1 VTGADALIEEPS
13 VCVPG
18 GLSANRKQSQ
28 RWRLVTSE
36 CMENGDLTKFNPSD
50 PVARQTWS
58 KGDFAG
64 QSAETPTSVFGT
76 CSIEDFFLP

>member
-1 VTGADALIEEPS
+1 
-13 VCVPG
+13 
-18 GLSANRKQSQ
+18 
-28 RWRLVTSE
+28 
-36 CMENGDLTKFNPSD
+36 MENGDLTKFNPSD